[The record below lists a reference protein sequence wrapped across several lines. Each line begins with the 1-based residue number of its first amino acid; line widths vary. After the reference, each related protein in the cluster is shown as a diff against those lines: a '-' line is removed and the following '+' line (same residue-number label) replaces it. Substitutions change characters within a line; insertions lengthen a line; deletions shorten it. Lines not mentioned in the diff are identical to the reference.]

1 MKKANK
7 PRIQHLRNGDRR
19 EFLNSRPLWATQSY
33 TENLGGRGWGETKW
47 LRIRICGTNTHV
59 TEFSPQHC

>member
-19 EFLNSRPLWATQSY
+19 EFLNSRPLWATQGVQASLSY
-33 TENLGGRGWGETKW
+33 TENLGVGV
-47 LRIRICGTNTHV
+47 GTNEV
-59 TEFSPQHC
+59 VEDARLWYKYPCN